1 MYFRF
6 CCAIILVV
14 IISLIGILFEKQN
27 LEIRRTISK
36 QHFQKDILQDQYSRL
51 RLTTHLH
58 GSPDRI
64 YQKMQEPEESNNDPD
79 QADNEEKKQKL
90 LLSF

>member
-6 CCAIILVV
+6 CCAIILLVL
-14 IISLIGILFEKQN
+14 ISLAGIFLEKQS
-27 LEIRRTISK
+27 LTYRRAISK
-36 QHFQKDILQDQYSRL
+36 QHFQKDILQDEYSRL
-51 RLTTHLH
+51 RLLTHQY

-64 YQKMQEPEESNNDPD
+64 YQRFNEESNSLDE
-79 QADNEEKKQKL
+79 NESNENKKQKL